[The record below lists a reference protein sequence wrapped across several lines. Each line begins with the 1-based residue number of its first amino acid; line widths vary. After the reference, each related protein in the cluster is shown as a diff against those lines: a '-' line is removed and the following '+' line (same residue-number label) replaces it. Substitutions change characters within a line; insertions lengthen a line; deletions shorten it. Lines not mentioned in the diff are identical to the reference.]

1 MHWNSSNISLEKADF
16 QDAIFLGS
24 FVLISYH
31 ESAQHSTWGLQTSSS
46 PLISHTLS
54 IYKTVWFALFGQG
67 KGNPRSQG
75 KVFHGHSIFL
85 LLLLFSFL
93 LTIPKNHTSCG

>member
-31 ESAQHSTWGLQTSSS
+31 ESAPQHMGASYIEFPPHHTHLEHLQNGLVC
-46 PLISHTLS
+46 I
-54 IYKTVWFALFGQG
+54 VWTREGE
-67 KGNPRSQG
+67 PRSQG

-85 LLLLFSFL
+85 LLLFL
-93 LTIPKNHTSCG
+93 VPLTSSENPSYG

>member
-31 ESAQHSTWGLQTSSS
+31 ESAQHMGASNIEF
-46 PLISHTLS
+46 PLITHTLS

-67 KGNPRSQG
+67 KGNPRS
-75 KVFHGHSIFL
+75 
-85 LLLLFSFL
+85 
-93 LTIPKNHTSCG
+93 